1 MKLNQPDELQQL
13 IRGGES
19 VTLEFKQ
26 TVSHPEKIAKT
37 LVAFANTEGG
47 KLVVGIS
54 DRKEIIGVDPEE
66 EKFALQIA
74 ASKYCHPTIELIY
87 SEAEIDDKTVLIAE
101 VAPGNTAHFYMKGSN
116 EPQQFYVR
124 QNNQNKLLTRE

>member
-37 LVAFANTEGG
+37 LVAFANTVGG
-47 KLVVGIS
+47 KLVIGIS

-74 ASKYCHPTIELIY
+74 ASEYCIPAIELTY
-87 SEAEIDDKTVLIAE
+87 SEAEIEDKTVLIVE
-101 VAPGNTAHFYMKGSN
+101 VAQSIRMHFYVKGN
-116 EPQQFYVR
+116 NGLQQFYVR
-124 QNNQNKLLTRE
+124 QNNQNKLVAKE